1 MSRMGDAG
9 ITASLRELRNLIK
22 QISKDV
28 NDIKEMLGVTKQS
41 DEGMYLWHLHNVN
54 TTLDVEDSNGKS

>member
-9 ITASLRELRNLIK
+9 ITASLKELRDIIK

-41 DEGMYLWHLHNVN
+41 DEGMYPWHLPNVN

>member
-9 ITASLRELRNLIK
+9 ITASLKELRNIIK

-28 NDIKEMLGVTKQS
+28 NDIKEMLGI
-41 DEGMYLWHLHNVN
+41 
-54 TTLDVEDSNGKS
+54 SNGKS